1 MAKFVVSNAS
11 PLDDVS
17 STGSSYEDG
26 PVENGGW
33 GGERGSEARLYVLN
47 RGGTGEAHYL
57 LLTPDRS
64 DIHMYRT
71 HIEVWKPL
79 VDIMNFGVVVVDNF
93 LYIVG
98 GFDRSRAQHL
108 NRVLR
113 YDPAEGLWVECA
125 PMLIARAKCGVCAQ
139 GGRIYVSGGEKS
151 DSRVTGSCEVYDIET
166 DTWCKAGMLVAA
178 RANHVCAVYNNEIYC
193 AGGYHGN
200 KTHDNLW
207 VYEEHT
213 WRELDEHY
221 PHTLPCPLDRFT
233 IATLDNTFYF
243 IGGVTSRADR
253 KCPDKPDYSTQR
265 RIFSFTT
272 NISLS
277 DGSTRNDVISPWEF
291 HLPNMNHARHSHGT
305 ATIGRKLYV
314 VGGSCLETGQ
324 PINVCEFYNTETG
337 EWEEDFRFR
346 KGDMSNVVC
355 AILEVPRIPVNERK
369 MTSKLKWVLW

>member
-26 PVENGGW
+26 PAENGGW

-113 YDPAEGLWVECA
+113 
-125 PMLIARAKCGVCAQ
+125 
-139 GGRIYVSGGEKS
+139 
-151 DSRVTGSCEVYDIET
+151 
-166 DTWCKAGMLVAA
+166 
-178 RANHVCAVYNNEIYC
+178 
-193 AGGYHGN
+193 
-200 KTHDNLW
+200 
-207 VYEEHT
+207 
-213 WRELDEHY
+213 
-221 PHTLPCPLDRFT
+221 
-233 IATLDNTFYF
+233 
-243 IGGVTSRADR
+243 
-253 KCPDKPDYSTQR
+253 
-265 RIFSFTT
+265 
-272 NISLS
+272 
-277 DGSTRNDVISPWEF
+277 
-291 HLPNMNHARHSHGT
+291 
-305 ATIGRKLYV
+305 
-314 VGGSCLETGQ
+314 
-324 PINVCEFYNTETG
+324 
-337 EWEEDFRFR
+337 
-346 KGDMSNVVC
+346 
-355 AILEVPRIPVNERK
+355 
-369 MTSKLKWVLW
+369 